1 MSLTPSVQY
10 VILIFSDGNFKFHK
24 TFKLYPDPA
33 DHNANVEPLL

>member
-24 TFKLYPDPA
+24 TFQLYPDPA
-33 DHNANVEPLL
+33 DHKGNVEPLL